1 MLEELYIENLAVI
14 EKACISFRSAF
25 HVFTGETGAGKSI
38 LIHGIQAVLGQRVSK
53 DWVRTGCD
61 KASVTALFTGLSD
74 EVMDLLGEM
83 AVDCDERQVTLT
95 REIRA
100 DGGSIGRINGK
111 TASVSALREIGMLLI
126 SIHGQHDNQ
135 ILLAPEHHLQVLDE
149 FGGDP
154 NFLEQYQKSFRQLQS
169 IARELGKLKKEEQY
183 RKQRSALLQK
193 QITEIGALN
202 PKPGEEDE
210 LENALMQAE
219 NAERIIAGLG
229 GAAGMLAAEEGI
241 ADQLEG
247 VMQLLSD
254 IEDVYPDT
262 EDFQARLKAA
272 VIEVKDIAEELSG
285 RAEDVN
291 IDEEKAQKLRA
302 RYHAINTVKKQFF
315 CDFDELLALYDSA
328 KNEMDS
334 MRGEDDSIAEL
345 EAQKAQLLTDVT
357 EKAHAL
363 SAYREETAERFV
375 ERVTEELRFLDMPN
389 VVLSV
394 QHDKGKLTIQG
405 MDTVTFL
412 ISANKGEIPKP
423 ISKIASGGE
432 LSRIM
437 LALKSVIADRDSIPT
452 LIFDEIDTGVSGKAA
467 QKIGI
472 KLREISRSRQ
482 VLCVTHL
489 SQIAVMA
496 DTQFMIEKHDENDRT
511 VTQVHLLDFEGR
523 VQEIARIMGGE
534 NPSELMLQNARE
546 ELKRVEEGN

>member
-111 TASVSALREIGMLLI
+111 TASVSALREIGLLLI

-193 QITEIGALN
+193 QIAEIGALN